1 MVVRRIMRD
10 FVGLEDSDKNIKDV
24 MFNFSYYLIIGN
36 MDEVFKAIKFIKR
49 QVFNFVGV
57 KNGYI
62 MYY

>member
-1 MVVRRIMRD
+1 MRD

-49 QVFNFVGV
+49 
-57 KNGYI
+57 
-62 MYY
+62 

>member
-1 MVVRRIMRD
+1 MRD

-49 QVFNFVGV
+49 QVFYIVGV

-62 MYY
+62 VYY

>member
-1 MVVRRIMRD
+1 MRD

>member
-1 MVVRRIMRD
+1 MRD

-49 QVFNFVGV
+49 QVFNIVGV
-57 KNGYI
+57 KNRYI

>member
-1 MVVRRIMRD
+1 MRD

-36 MDEVFKAIKFIKR
+36 MDEVFKVIKFIKR
-49 QVFNFVGV
+49 QVFNIVGV

>member
-49 QVFNFVGV
+49 QVFNIVGV

>member
-49 QVFNFVGV
+49 QVFYIVGV

>member
-1 MVVRRIMRD
+1 MRD

-49 QVFNFVGV
+49 QVFYIVGV

>member
-1 MVVRRIMRD
+1 MRD

-49 QVFNFVGV
+49 QVFNIVGV